1 MNLLKKKI
9 IIIPLCIIGVVFI
22 VIISVDWSDKDVQ
35 IELDS
40 KFPLPDYLYQNS
52 TIAQQEQTP
61 PPPPKQEA
69 PEDPYKHTQD
79 LLDLA
84 KSKIEDQYAKLAP
97 KDEKPKP
104 LTPSSPLILLEQ
116 PKQQPS
122 QDHRTNDSF
131 VWEKANERERQR
143 IEILSQRITGFEAP
157 SKERKESIEYGVD
170 SFSNYNKRDIGT
182 NEHKLLRTIT
192 ADKMIPAF
200 LVTPISSALSG
211 KVVAQTETNIYGTMG
226 RAVLIPKGSKVIGYY
241 KNNNKIGEYRLQIAW
256 TRIITPQ
263 GIHILLTNARGADVK
278 GYSGLIGEVI
288 SRNFE
293 KYGMPLLVSTL
304 SNGLLLAGSAYLNKE
319 AGETSNLYGQYA
331 LTELSNSMKND
342 VSAVVEQIL
351 RDNAKL
357 NPIIIIREGSRVF
370 ISPNTDI
377 FIPVPRGKEVLAEFF
392 KEKQPQQEESNESNN
407 FGD

>member
-1 MNLLKKKI
+1 
-9 IIIPLCIIGVVFI
+9 
-22 VIISVDWSDKDVQ
+22 
-35 IELDS
+35 
-40 KFPLPDYLYQNS
+40 
-52 TIAQQEQTP
+52 
-61 PPPPKQEA
+61 
-69 PEDPYKHTQD
+69 
-79 LLDLA
+79 
-84 KSKIEDQYAKLAP
+84 
-97 KDEKPKP
+97 
-104 LTPSSPLILLEQ
+104 
-116 PKQQPS
+116 
-122 QDHRTNDSF
+122 
-131 VWEKANERERQR
+131 
-143 IEILSQRITGFEAP
+143 
-157 SKERKESIEYGVD
+157 
-170 SFSNYNKRDIGT
+170 
-182 NEHKLLRTIT
+182 
-192 ADKMIPAF
+192 MIPAF